1 MGKRYRSLGSRNAI
15 IGYAFITPFI
25 FGFLV
30 FMVRPLL
37 QSFYMS
43 LNDVKVSTTG
53 FSMELNGFYNYVK
66 AFTIDPQFN
75 RMLVEAISSML
86 YRSVATMVFSFFVA
100 IILNQE
106 FKGRTFVR
114 AIFFLPVILSS
125 GVMVGLEFN
134 NSLLDSLREAIE
146 RSAGT
151 HSITGVLEEILT
163 AGGTLL
169 NDRIFKTVF
178 TIVDSI
184 YHIAMAS
191 GIQIIIFL
199 SGLQNIS
206 PSMYEAAEIEGCSWW
221 ESLWTITFPMIS
233 PLLLV
238 NWIYTIIDF
247 FMKTDNL
254 IMKKIRDTM
263 IGGTLGHYD
272 FGFASALAWIYF
284 GTVMLLIAI
293 SSFII
298 SKGVYY
304 YE

>member
-1 MGKRYRSLGSRNAI
+1 MNKRLRTLGSRNAV
-15 IGYAFITPFI
+15 IGYLFISPFI
-25 FGFLV
+25 LGFLV
-30 FMVRPLL
+30 FMVRPLF

-43 LNDVKVSTTG
+43 LNEVTISTKG
-53 FSMELNGFYNYVK
+53 FGMELNNFYNYIK

-75 RMLVEAISSML
+75 RMLTEAVSSML
-86 YRSVATMVFSFFVA
+86 YRSLATMVFSFFVA
-100 IILNQE
+100 IILNQS

-134 NSLLDSLREAIE
+134 NSLLNSMREAIE
-146 RSAGT
+146 KSAGT
-151 HSITGVLEEILT
+151 SSITGVLEEILT
-163 AGGTLL
+163 AGGTVL

-178 TIVDSI
+178 EIVDSI

-206 PSMYEAAEIEGCSWW
+206 PSMYEAAEIEGCSKW

-247 FMKTDNL
+247 FMKTDNE
-254 IMKKIRDTM
+254 IMEKIRNVM
-263 IGGTLGHYD
+263 IINLDYGYS
-272 FGFASALAWIYF
+272 SALAWIYF
-284 GTVMLLIAI
+284 GMVMLLIGI

>member
-1 MGKRYRSLGSRNAI
+1 MQRRFRSLGERNAI
-15 IGYAFITPFI
+15 IGYLFIAPFI
-25 FGFLV
+25 FGFLI
-30 FMVRPLL
+30 FMLRPLF

-43 LNDVKVSTTG
+43 LNEVTVSTSG
-53 FSMELNGFYNYVK
+53 FSMQLNNFYNYVK

-75 RMLVEAISSML
+75 RMLTTAVSSML

-100 IILNQE
+100 IILNQQ

-134 NSLLDSLREAIE
+134 NSLLNSMRDAIE
-146 RSAGT
+146 KSAGST
-151 HSITGVLEEILT
+151 SITGVLENILT
-163 AGGTLL
+163 TGGTVL
-169 NDRIFKTVF
+169 NDRLFKKVF
-178 TIVDSI
+178 EIVDSVYI
-184 YHIAMAS
+184 IAMAS

-199 SGLQNIS
+199 SGLQNI
-206 PSMYEAAEIEGCSWW
+206 PESMYEAAEIEGCSKW

-247 FMKTDNL
+247 FMKTDNE

-263 IGGTLGHYD
+263 IINLDY
-272 FGFASALAWIYF
+272 GFSSALAWAYF
-284 GTVMLLIAI
+284 ATVMLLIGL

>member
-1 MGKRYRSLGSRNAI
+1 MSKRMRSLGSRNAI
-15 IGYAFITPFI
+15 IGYLFISPFI
-25 FGFLV
+25 FGFLI
-30 FMVRPLL
+30 FMVRPLF

-43 LNDVKVSTTG
+43 LNEVTISTTG
-53 FSMELNGFYNYVK
+53 FSMELNNFYNYIK

-75 RMLVEAISSML
+75 RMLTEAISSMV
-86 YRSVATMVFSFFVA
+86 YRSLATMVFSFFVA
-100 IILNQE
+100 IILNQS

-134 NSLLDSLREAIE
+134 NSLLNSMREAIE
-146 RSAGT
+146 KSAGT
-151 HSITGVLEEILT
+151 QSITGILEEILT
-163 AGGTLL
+163 AGGTVL

-178 TIVDSI
+178 DIVDSI

-206 PSMYEAAEIEGCSWW
+206 PSMYEAAEIEGCSKW

-247 FMKTDNL
+247 FMKTDNQ
-254 IMKKIRDTM
+254 IMEKIRNSM
-263 IGGTLGHYD
+263 IINLDYGYS
-272 FGFASALAWIYF
+272 SALAWIYF
-284 GTVMLLIAI
+284 GVVMLLIGI

>member
-1 MGKRYRSLGSRNAI
+1 MQRRFRSLGERNAI
-15 IGYAFITPFI
+15 IGYLFIAPFI
-25 FGFLV
+25 FGFLI
-30 FMVRPLL
+30 FMLRPLF

-43 LNDVKVSTTG
+43 LNEVTVSTSG
-53 FSMELNGFYNYVK
+53 FSMQLNNFYNYVK

-75 RMLVEAISSML
+75 RMLTTAVSSML

-100 IILNQE
+100 IILNQQ

-134 NSLLDSLREAIE
+134 NSLLNSMRDAIE
-146 RSAGT
+146 KSAGST
-151 HSITGVLEEILT
+151 SITGVLENILT
-163 AGGTLL
+163 TGGTVL
-169 NDRIFKTVF
+169 NDRLFKKVF
-178 TIVDSI
+178 EIVDSVYI
-184 YHIAMAS
+184 IAMAS

-199 SGLQNIS
+199 SGLQNI
-206 PSMYEAAEIEGCSWW
+206 PESMYEAAEIEGCSKW

-247 FMKTDNL
+247 FMKTDNE

-263 IGGTLGHYD
+263 IINLDY
-272 FGFASALAWIYF
+272 GFSSALAWAYF
-284 GTVMLLIAI
+284 ATVMLLIGI

>member
-1 MGKRYRSLGSRNAI
+1 MNKRLRSLGSRNAV
-15 IGYAFITPFI
+15 IGYLFISPFI
-25 FGFLV
+25 LGFLV
-30 FMVRPLL
+30 FMVRPLF

-43 LNDVKVSTTG
+43 LNEVTISTKG
-53 FSMELNGFYNYVK
+53 FGMELNNFYNYIK

-75 RMLVEAISSML
+75 RMLTEAISSML
-86 YRSVATMVFSFFVA
+86 YRSLATMVFSFFVA
-100 IILNQE
+100 IILNQS

-134 NSLLDSLREAIE
+134 NSLLNSMREAIE
-146 RSAGT
+146 KSAGT
-151 HSITGVLEEILT
+151 SSITGVLEEILT
-163 AGGTLL
+163 AGGTVL

-178 TIVDSI
+178 EIVDSI
-184 YHIAMAS
+184 YAIAMAS

-206 PSMYEAAEIEGCSWW
+206 PSMYEAAEIEGCSKW

-247 FMKTDNL
+247 FMKTDNE
-254 IMKKIRDTM
+254 IMEKIRNVM
-263 IGGTLGHYD
+263 IINLDYGYS
-272 FGFASALAWIYF
+272 SALAWIYF
-284 GTVMLLIAI
+284 GTVMLLIGI

>member
-1 MGKRYRSLGSRNAI
+1 MNKRLRTLGSRNAV
-15 IGYAFITPFI
+15 IGYLFISPFI
-25 FGFLV
+25 LGFLV
-30 FMVRPLL
+30 FMVRPLF

-43 LNDVKVSTTG
+43 LNEVTVSTKG
-53 FSMELNGFYNYVK
+53 FGMELNNFYNYIK

-75 RMLVEAISSML
+75 RMLTEAVSSML
-86 YRSVATMVFSFFVA
+86 YRSLATMVFSFFVA
-100 IILNQE
+100 IILNQS

-134 NSLLDSLREAIE
+134 NSLLNSMREAIE
-146 RSAGT
+146 ESAGT
-151 HSITGVLEEILT
+151 SSITGVLEEILT
-163 AGGTLL
+163 AGGTVL

-178 TIVDSI
+178 EIVDSI

-206 PSMYEAAEIEGCSWW
+206 PSMYEAAEIEGCSKW

-247 FMKTDNL
+247 FMKTDNE
-254 IMKKIRDTM
+254 IMEKIRNVM
-263 IGGTLGHYD
+263 IINLDYGYS
-272 FGFASALAWIYF
+272 SALAWIYF
-284 GTVMLLIAI
+284 GMVMLLIGI